1 MIFEVE
7 LEGFSGPLDLLCHLV
22 ESGEIQAS
30 RISVSDLIR
39 VYYDF
44 LQKNERA
51 GINEMA
57 AFFSLS
63 ARLLL
68 GKLNSLLPALPGE
81 EQPES
86 EEGSAQDDLLDA
98 LGRYMPYRRA
108 SAHMAGMMR
117 ARARCFTRNSH
128 EDGPPWYDLGDLYS
142 LSMVWWEIVSEKK
155 ERSDRQIQ
163 DLENVEWDGIPVATP
178 EEGQV
183 EVRMDELRE
192 LISGK
197 GSVLLSDILGRS
209 PTRAL
214 LVVTIL
220 ALLEMARLGMI
231 RISQEELFGD
241 VGIHC

>member
-7 LEGFSGPLDLLCHLV
+7 LEGFSGPLDLLCNLV
-22 ESGEIQAS
+22 ESGEVQAS
-30 RISVSDLIR
+30 RISVSELIR

-44 LQKNERA
+44 LLKNERA

-68 GKLNSLLPALPGE
+68 GKLKSLLPALPGE
-81 EQPES
+81 EKPEI
-86 EEGSAQDDLLDA
+86 EDVPEGEDLFDA

-108 SAHMAGMMR
+108 SAHMIELMR

-128 EDGPPWYDLGDLYS
+128 EEGPPWFDLGDLYS

-155 ERSDRQIQ
+155 ERSEGQGRE
-163 DLENVEWDGIPVATP
+163 LENIEWDGIPVATP

-183 EVRMDELRE
+183 EVRMDEIRE
-192 LISGK
+192 LVSGK
-197 GSVLLSDILGRS
+197 GFVFLSDILVRS
-209 PTRAL
+209 STRPL

-220 ALLEMARLGMI
+220 ALLEMARLGII
-231 RISQEELFGD
+231 RISQEEMFGD